1 MKEMTTEQK
10 ARAYDEALERAKKVH
25 KYSSDLAEIKR
36 MEEIFP
42 ELNWGED
49 EIKKDIV
56 AAVETYGDFTQCRKE
71 EIYAWLKRQGENKS
85 IIEMKSPEESLEI
98 SSKEYNEIVND
109 CLYSELKTNNN
120 VKAKFNIGDWVIW
133 DNKVICYI
141 DNIYQGKESLMY
153 TITDTNNMTCSY
165 SVKDFD
171 NNAHS
176 WIVQDAKDGDVLAVN
191 WQEGDD
197 SWEKIIIFKKYHE
210 KGVEGLTNTPCVEGY
225 GNTFKNGKL
234 AFHEEVPYFSQT
246 WTVILHPATKEQ
258 RDLLFQ
264 KTKEAGYEW
273 DVEKKELKK
282 IEQKPNFC
290 HHEVDLSN
298 CSEEYCKAYYDGW
311 NNCNQ
316 QHAQL
321 EAEQKHTWSEE
332 DEKMCQNLL
341 ECLRNGWKKL
351 PADVSKCE
359 SWLKSLKEKY
369 SWKPTDEQIKAL
381 DYVINLMASSESP
394 TENDYYYNV
403 FKDMR
408 THLKKLKEE

>member
-1 MKEMTTEQK
+1 MDYKEK
-10 ARAYDEALERAKKVH
+10 LRLAKEALDSGSYDKKTIE
-25 KYSSDLAEIKR
+25 YL
-36 MEEIFP
+36 FP
-42 ELNWGED
+42 ELKESEDERIRKSIIKLLQRGGYMSPEDKTKAFAWLEKKGEQTNPYSGVSFEYNGHVWGMCARDNGVDILLDKQLFKHLENQGDQTSTD
-49 EIKKDIV
+49 EIK
-56 AAVETYGDFTQCRKE
+56 
-71 EIYAWLKRQGENKS
+71 
-85 IIEMKSPEESLEI
+85 P
-98 SSKEYNEIVND
+98 
-109 CLYSELKTNNN
+109 
-120 VKAKFNIGDWVIW
+120 KFKVGDWVVW
-133 DNKVICYI
+133 DNKISYHI